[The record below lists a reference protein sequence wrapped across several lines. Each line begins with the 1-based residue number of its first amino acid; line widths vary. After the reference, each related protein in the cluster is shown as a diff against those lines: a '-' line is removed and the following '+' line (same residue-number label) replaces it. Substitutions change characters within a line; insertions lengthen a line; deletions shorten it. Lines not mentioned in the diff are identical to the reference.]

1 MSAGSRL
8 ERAIVLELL
17 SVEEGQGRERS
28 ELAREL
34 DVGEVELERAVQRL
48 HEDGLLSGAGERL
61 SASRAAR
68 RMDELGLIGI

>member
-34 DVGEVELERAVQRL
+34 GVGEVELERAVQRL
-48 HEDGLLSGAGERL
+48 DEDGLLSGAGERL
-61 SASRAAR
+61 WASRAAR